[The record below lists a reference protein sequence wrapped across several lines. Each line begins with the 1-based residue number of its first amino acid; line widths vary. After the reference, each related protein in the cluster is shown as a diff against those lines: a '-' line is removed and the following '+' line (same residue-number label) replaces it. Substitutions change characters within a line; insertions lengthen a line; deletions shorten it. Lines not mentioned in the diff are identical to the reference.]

1 MTTDPD
7 QDWLAAEPAL
17 SRATVTEL
25 QRLKRRAKSRLALV
39 LLLATAMTGA
49 AVYKIATRPRQY
61 RARIVLAVH
70 EGDVERRDTPL
81 PMRDLR
87 AYVTTVLMPSA
98 DLTAMIEQHDLFP
111 LRRTQGDEFALTELW
126 DALDVSVH
134 RNYFLYDDETPRH
147 ARIAI
152 TVNFPEPQLSYTI
165 ARDVASIV
173 MRNAALER
181 ERAAR
186 SLIDEADRAVA
197 AGRARLLALEAEAA
211 ALRARAK
218 ELAAKGKRGLAAA
231 LAGEAAAVDMAIHDA
246 REAAATVARASST
259 EQLTAA
265 IYQEGLGLDLAIVD
279 ERKPEPPAD
288 TTYLMTVITVIL
300 FLITVVIVS
309 LFVGAFDSRVH
320 DLDDVVRL
328 GIPIVGE
335 LPRFPGDRVGSLRDR
350 GVKRRGVALSWRA

>member
-1 MTTDPD
+1 MSTDPD
-7 QDWLAAEPAL
+7 QDWLDAEPPL

-25 QRLKRRAKSRLALV
+25 QRLKRRAKSRLVLV
-39 LLLATAMTGA
+39 LALATAMTA
-49 AVYKIATRPRQY
+49 ALVYKVATRPRHY
-61 RARIVLAVH
+61 RARIVLAVQ
-70 EGDVERRDTPL
+70 EGDVERRETPL

-87 AYVTTVLMPSA
+87 AYVTTVLMPAA
-98 DLTAMIEQHDLFP
+98 DLTAMVEQHDLFP

-126 DALDVSVH
+126 DVLDVSVH
-134 RNYFLYDDETPRH
+134 RNYFLYDDDTPRD

-152 TVNFPEPQLSYTI
+152 TVNYLDPDLSYAI

-197 AGRARLLALEAEAA
+197 ASRARLVELETEAA

-218 ELAAKGKRGLAAA
+218 ELEAKGKRGLATA
-231 LAGEAAAVDMAIHDA
+231 LAGEAAAVETAILDA
-246 REAAATVARASST
+246 RESAATLARASST

-265 IYQEGLGLDLAIVD
+265 IYQAGLGLDLSIVD
-279 ERKPEPPAD
+279 ERKPDRPVD
-288 TTYLMTVITVIL
+288 TTYLMTVIAVIL

-335 LPRFPGDRVGSLRDR
+335 IPPFPGDGVGSLRDR